1 MYTKNKTIH
10 TPAKWKVLMVDDEP
24 EVHRTARMVL
34 SDYSYKGIP
43 LELIEAGSGE
53 KAKEIIRKNPDTALI
68 LLDVVMES
76 DEAGLRFIEYVREKL
91 KNRIVQIVLKT
102 GQAGRFPEREVVTDY
117 DINNFFSKT
126 ELTADKMTTM
136 ITSALRGYE
145 LASSLKKV
153 NKKLETELERK
164 KIAEQELKKSESE
177 IRRLSQLQKNII
189 NSTDIWLHVKDSS
202 GRIILWNKAAESIS
216 GYSKE
221 EIADNETFWEAL
233 IPGSEDRVKLFNV
246 ERLIFTNADEP
257 SDFETGIVDKS
268 GRKKKLNWHLRPLM
282 DEDGKIL
289 GISCLGVDITEKKIL
304 EKKFLHSQKMEAVG
318 RLAGGVAHDFNNTL
332 TVIRGYCELLQLK
345 TKNDQGLY
353 KNIVQ
358 IDKAAEKAEMLT
370 RQLLSFSRHQLV
382 KTECFN
388 INNLVLRMKN
398 MLSRLL
404 KENISIHL
412 EVYQEKLF
420 VKTNPDKIEQAVMN
434 MVVNAVDALPDGGKI
449 IIQTGRTMVKGSPGV
464 FLSVSDNG
472 DGISKK
478 IQPHVFDP
486 FFTTKSRDKG
496 TGLGL
501 STVYG
506 IMKQCKGNVSLK
518 SEQGRGTEIILSF
531 PEVENNPD
539 DKNTSLACS
548 STRKVKEL
556 CNIALAEQDLSVRQ
570 ALGEML
576 LNQGYNVFHISSK
589 EDLDEIDCSCIDLL
603 ITDFI
608 MPEINGPDLFEKISS
623 YNSGLKAVYISGSS
637 AVDIPA
643 KSDIHIFLEK
653 PFTAAALFEA
663 VKELFSTSVK

>member
-1 MYTKNKTIH
+1 MYTTKKTIH
-10 TPAKWKVLMVDDEP
+10 TPANWKVLMVDDEP

-34 SDYSYKGIP
+34 SDYTYKGIP

-53 KAKEIIRKNPDTALI
+53 KAKEVIRKNPDTALI

-76 DEAGLRFIEYVREKL
+76 DEAGLRFIEYVRENL

-102 GQAGRFPEREVVTDY
+102 GQAGRFPEREVVADY

-153 NKKLETELERK
+153 NKKLQTELERK
-164 KIAEQELKKSESE
+164 KIAEQELKESESQ
-177 IRRLSQLQKNII
+177 IRRLSQLQENII

-221 EIADNETFWEAL
+221 EIKDNDAFWEAL
-233 IPGSEDRVKLFNV
+233 IPGAEERVKLFNV
-246 ERLIFTNADEP
+246 ENLIFTSAEEP

-268 GRKKKLNWHLRPLM
+268 GLRKKLNWHLRPLK
-282 DEDGKIL
+282 DEKGKIM

-382 KTECFN
+382 KTECFD

-404 KENISIHL
+404 KENISIYLDIHK
-412 EVYQEKLF
+412 EKLF

-449 IIQTGRTMVKGSPGV
+449 TIKTGKTEINGSPGV

-472 DGISKK
+472 HGISKE

-506 IMKQCKGNVSLK
+506 IMKQCKGSVSLK
-518 SEQGRGTEIILSF
+518 SEQRKGTEIILSF
-531 PEVENNPD
+531 PAVNDNSED
-539 DKNTSLACS
+539 IDRDLTCS
-548 STRKVKEL
+548 SNRKEKKL
-556 CNIALAEQDLSVRQ
+556 RNIALAEQDSSVRQ
-570 ALGEML
+570 TLGEML
-576 LNQGYNVFHISSK
+576 TNQGYNVFQISSK
-589 EDLDEIDCSCIDLL
+589 EDLNDLDCSFIDLL

-608 MPEINGPDLFEKISS
+608 MPDINGPDIFEKISS
-623 YNSGLKAVYISGSS
+623 YNSDLKAVYISGSG
-637 AVDIPA
+637 VDIPS

-653 PFTAAALFEA
+653 PFTAAALFDA
-663 VKELFSTSVK
+663 VKELFGSC